1 MLFEGMNKILN
12 MMNTV
17 GLSMQV
23 GNNKNLSLKQV
34 QIILLTLKIS
44 LSLHQRPLEQSIIR
58 LAHLPRNF
66 LPPRHDIKINS
77 QQVGVSL
84 YYRRTIVLDGVV
96 K

>member
-1 MLFEGMNKILN
+1 
-12 MMNTV
+12 
-17 GLSMQV
+17 MQV

-44 LSLHQRPLEQSIIR
+44 LGLHQGPLEQSIR
-58 LAHLPRNF
+58 LHPQLPRNF
-66 LPPRHDIKINS
+66 LPPRHNIKING

-84 YYRRTIVLDGVV
+84 DYRATIVLDGVV